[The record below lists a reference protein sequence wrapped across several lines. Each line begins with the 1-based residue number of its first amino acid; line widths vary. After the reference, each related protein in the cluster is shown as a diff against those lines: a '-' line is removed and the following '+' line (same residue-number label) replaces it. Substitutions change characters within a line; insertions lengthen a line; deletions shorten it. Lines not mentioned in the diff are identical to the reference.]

1 VLLRARIK
9 PSRAAFVTG
18 DLASELASYPD
29 GYADIK
35 AAYVTPGG
43 GAYFQT
49 QSYAL
54 YRGKK
59 SEAKKPKDKQTGVY
73 FPVSIWDL
81 PVSTPAA
88 RSYAVPSNA
97 VHAANFE
104 FEVMGRVNAKVEVE
118 GTT

>member
-1 VLLRARIK
+1 MLLIVRIK
-9 PSRAAFVTG
+9 PGRATFVTG
-18 DLASELASYPD
+18 DLARTPASYPQ
-29 GYADIK
+29 GANIK

-104 FEVMGRVNAKVEVE
+104 FEVMGRANAKEEVE
-118 GTT
+118 GTK